1 LPRDVLRRKKT
12 ALHVNPDFQR
22 VLASGLPRL
31 EPSPGLLKYVN
42 PVKIPSVPKTVP
54 ELRATLR
61 PLGLNYWLQ
70 DVANN

>member
-1 LPRDVLRRKKT
+1 
-12 ALHVNPDFQR
+12 
-22 VLASGLPRL
+22 LPRL
-31 EPSPGLLKYVN
+31 EPSPGQLKCVN
-42 PVKIPSVPKTVP
+42 SVNIPSAPETVP